1 MKDEK
6 TGFTSDSLISIDL
19 VKVCSSRVPFR
30 SFLFA
35 VYLRSH

>member
-19 VKVCSSRVPFR
+19 VKAYSSRVPLR
-30 SFLFA
+30 SFLFS
-35 VYLRSH
+35 VYL